1 MSTRG
6 PKPKPSHLKL
16 AAGNPG
22 KRPINANEPK
32 PPELD
37 RPPTCPK
44 YLGKVAA
51 AEWKRVV
58 RDLWKMK
65 CLAGID
71 VAILAGYCD
80 AFETWILAKRQ
91 IEAWRAEEKAFER
104 LQVQH
109 LVAAAEAKAAGQ
121 DPPAPPKRPEGA
133 FDGLLAYT
141 TNGNLVQNPLLG
153 IANKARADVLR
164 FAAELG
170 MTPSARTRLDV
181 KPLSEEPANSS
192 RFFGRAG

>member
-1 MSTRG
+1 MQRG
-6 PKPKPSHLKL
+6 RKPTPTHLKL

-22 KRPINANEPK
+22 KRPLPAGEPT
-32 PPELD
+32 PPALAKA
-37 RPPTCPK
+37 PAAPAH
-44 YLGKVAA
+44 LGAIAK
-51 AEWKRVV
+51 AEWKRVA
-58 RDLWKMK
+58 RDLWLMK
-65 CLAGID
+65 CLAGVD
-71 VAILAGYCD
+71 VQTLAGYCD

-91 IEAWRAEEKAFER
+91 IAAWRAEEKAFEKIWIA
-104 LQVQH
+104 H
-109 LVAAAEAKAAGQ
+109 LAAVADAKAAGLETQ
-121 DPPAPPKRPEGA
+121 AAPKRPEGA

-153 IANKARADVLR
+153 ISNKARGDMLR

-181 KPLSEEPANSS
+181 KPLSDQPTETS